1 MDEVRTD
8 ITHMGQRQCTHAN
21 PYLES
26 GKGENTTPLN
36 RLTVSLTVC
45 DGREKRERE
54 REKQEMATPS
64 QQHQQPE

>member
-45 DGREKRERE
+45 DGREERE